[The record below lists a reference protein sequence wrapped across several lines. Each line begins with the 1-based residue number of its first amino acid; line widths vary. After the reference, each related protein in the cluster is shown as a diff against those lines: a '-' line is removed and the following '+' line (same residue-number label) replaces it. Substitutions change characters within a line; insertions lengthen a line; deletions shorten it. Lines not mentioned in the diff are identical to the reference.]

1 MRHAPVTVLHC
12 WIRSMTS
19 RSINSVKRLR
29 GSAQGTRGGRA
40 EAAEIGDQPAGND
53 ERCAAVD
60 VPKRRLLDVTEVG
73 VVANAAWS
81 GLPNGPLLL
90 RDTMTLTQWQ
100 PPPARPAR
108 CVVDHTGTLV
118 RGAGAFE
125 VDHVS
130 ADRSRVVWSEWIQ
143 LPFGLL
149 GELGWVVVRPVVAF
163 FLTASLRRLARVV
176 ETQRAP
182 GS

>member
-1 MRHAPVTVLHC
+1 MVSVEVAAPVEKVWDALIDWDSHGDWMLFTKVRRTTLD
-12 WIRSMTS
+12 
-19 RSINSVKRLR
+19 
-29 GSAQGTRGGRA
+29 GSGVG
-40 EAAEIGDQPAGND
+40 AGI
-53 ERCAAVD
+53 EGI
-60 VPKRRLLDVTEVG
+60 TG
-73 VVANAAWS
+73 F
-81 GLPNGPLLL
+81 GPLLL

-125 VDHVS
+125 VDHVT

-149 GELGWVVVRPVVAF
+149 GELGWVVVRPVVAL

-182 GS
+182 AP